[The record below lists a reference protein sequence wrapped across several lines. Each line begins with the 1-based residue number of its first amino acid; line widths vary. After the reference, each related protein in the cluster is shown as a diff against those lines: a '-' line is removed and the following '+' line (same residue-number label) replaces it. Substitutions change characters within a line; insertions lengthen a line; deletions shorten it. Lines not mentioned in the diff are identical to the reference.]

1 MSIIV
6 TGATGPFGR
15 LAIEALLRRG
25 VPASQI
31 VAVGRSLTKIADL
44 SGRGVTVRRADYD
57 DPASLRAAFAGA
69 GRLLFVSGSEL
80 GRRMPQHQAVITAA
94 AEAGVGLVAYTSAPK
109 ADTSDMMLAE
119 EHRATEHALTGSG
132 LPWVFLRNGWYLE
145 NYIAMLPAILAH
157 GLFGAAGDGLISG
170 AARADLAEAAATVV
184 TGEGHRNKV
193 YELGGTPFTL
203 TELAA
208 EISRISGREVRY
220 TDLSEEAYA
229 SMLMAAGVPEPM
241 AAVLADTQRAAAKGD
256 LYIEGDDLPRLLG
269 RPATPLAEVIRA
281 ALRSGLAQARK

>member
-15 LAIEALLRRG
+15 LTIEALLRRG
-25 VPASQI
+25 VPAGQI
-31 VAVGRSLTKIADL
+31 VAVGRNVTKIDDL

-80 GRRMPQHQAVITAA
+80 GRRVPQHQAVITAA

-109 ADTSDMMLAE
+109 ADTSNMMLAE

-132 LPWVFLRNGWYLE
+132 IPWVFLRNGWYLE
-145 NYIAMLPAILAH
+145 NYTAMLPAILAH

-170 AARADLAEAAATVV
+170 AARADLAEAAAAVMA
-184 TGEGHRNKV
+184 GEQPPNMV

-208 EISRISGREVRY
+208 EISRVSGREVRY

-229 SMLMAAGVPEPM
+229 SMLMAAGVPEPK
-241 AAVLADTQRAAAKGD
+241 AAALADTQRAAAKGD

-281 ALRSGLAQARK
+281 ALNLDLAGM